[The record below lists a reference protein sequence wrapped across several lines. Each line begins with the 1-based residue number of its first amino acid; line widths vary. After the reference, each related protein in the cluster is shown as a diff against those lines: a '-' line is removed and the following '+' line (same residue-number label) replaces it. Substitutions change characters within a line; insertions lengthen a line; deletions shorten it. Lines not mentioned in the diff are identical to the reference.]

1 MKSILTNLEPRFE
14 EKGVELIRELDEFT
28 EVYFF
33 TRGTYEIG
41 FEINRKTYFILKYTN
56 SNVIGAYGLTFNVR
70 ALFKY

>member
-1 MKSILTNLEPRFE
+1 MMDVLMNLEPRFVQ
-14 EKGVELIRELDEFT
+14 KNVELIRELEEYT

-41 FEINRKTYFILKYTN
+41 FKINYESYFVLRYKN

-70 ALFKY
+70 S